1 MREYLEKH
9 YSEELAASR
18 REVEKLAVKAL
29 LEVVQS
35 GIRSIELAVMPKGG
49 PLTVRHPQATH
60 ATPSVLAS
68 YALCIQAN
76 IVKRKACASSPLP
89 RCAF

>member
-1 MREYLEKH
+1 VREYLEKH

-49 PLTVRHPQATH
+49 PLTVCAPPPPLTSSTCTSH
-60 ATPSVLAS
+60 SVL
-68 YALCIQAN
+68 
-76 IVKRKACASSPLP
+76 
-89 RCAF
+89 